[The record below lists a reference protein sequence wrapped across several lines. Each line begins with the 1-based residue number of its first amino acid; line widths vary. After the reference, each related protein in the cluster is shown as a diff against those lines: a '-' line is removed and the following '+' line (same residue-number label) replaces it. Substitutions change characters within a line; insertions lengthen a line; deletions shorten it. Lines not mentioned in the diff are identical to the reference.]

1 MRSWS
6 EGIASWR
13 EGVQARC
20 VVVPTALP
28 RSCRV
33 GRALLH
39 LGRHLGWEE
48 SATSVVPMP
57 SGAVLTQWQVPAV
70 EAISRT
76 TMALCCLGPM
86 KAPRAG
92 VMGRVVWTSRFRG
105 PGMATKGMLGAPLH
119 QLVHNPETGEATGSC
134 SLAEGFFS
142 FFFLFFLQHCIALRV
157 AREVR

>member
-1 MRSWS
+1 M
-6 EGIASWR
+6 
-13 EGVQARC
+13 QARC

-39 LGRHLGWEE
+39 LGRHLEWEE

-86 KAPRAG
+86 KALRAG

-105 PGMATKGMLGAPLH
+105 PGMATKGMLH

-142 FFFLFFLQHCIALRV
+142 FFFLSQHCIALRV